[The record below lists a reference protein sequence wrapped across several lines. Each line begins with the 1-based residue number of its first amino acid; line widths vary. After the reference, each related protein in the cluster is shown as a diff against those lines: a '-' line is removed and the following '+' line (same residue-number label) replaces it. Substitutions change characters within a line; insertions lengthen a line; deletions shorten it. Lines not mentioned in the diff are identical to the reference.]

1 MNVKNF
7 KVYNWDKSGYLNA
20 KETIVKNAISSA
32 GKANKI
38 RQALDNGVE
47 DVRQDGKAAISI
59 SDNYM
64 AIPADTLFSTV
75 GDEYIQYPLKYDAE
89 RNTKETL
96 KGIPVGVDID
106 ALFNTSR
113 NMNQLYPTTH
123 SGTNRTI
130 GRIEILNFINNYKA
144 ERPELFKEAN
154 ISADKNNHDVS
165 WLSLDECM
173 DMVEYLRDAIDTEE
187 GEVYVANYYS
197 EYYTGDDPSGYA
209 NEYTIHSSYPGYGPR
224 WVYYD
229 YVNYPTLPA
238 YILTDNHR
246 YLFRGSLGSFDKAF
260 DASTIA
266 SQNKV
271 ILKVEDTPTTLGD
284 GEVLYAGTI
293 YETTQVYEFEE
304 ESIEPGI
311 VSRNTSNVP
320 RVQELVDWLDE
331 DVSEEQKFQS
341 AFYKVCMNMLNYLVT
356 RGYLVS
362 ESTKMDMNTFRYYI
376 DEVLIPELTYRK
388 HLADNLVETALSTEV
403 GKLLKQLTDVEGI
416 LEVNTDRAVG
426 MELAFRVNCVKGVN
440 YYRDEDMASDY
451 EVFKK
456 LAEEILGEGEWKGY
470 FYAVVRKVTDYQW
483 DDGITTVTT
492 SYQVMAYIPNWDAM
506 EKLPPD
512 KLMALLYSMFPVIDA
527 QYPKPKRGLFKQL
540 VMVIVAAVITY
551 ASWGTLGP
559 EAAALVVASLT
570 LQTVAILTGNKQIAK
585 LATIVGIAAMG
596 YGAITTIGNDIMNIS
611 LNQALLY
618 AINATS
624 YLMKRQFQI
633 EFAKI
638 QGQIGQ
644 NTEAINEMEELLDI
658 YSKQQKV
665 EKFVYTDRYTDLY
678 EGMYEYDYT
687 YSYIS

>member
-1 MNVKNF
+1 MNIKNF
-7 KVYNWDKSGYLNA
+7 KIYDWDKSGYLNV

-59 SDNYM
+59 SDNYK

-75 GDEYIQYPLKYDAE
+75 GDEYIQYPLKYDGE
-89 RNTKETL
+89 RNTEEAL
-96 KGIPVGVDID
+96 KDIPVGASID
-106 ALFNTSR
+106 AMFDASK

-123 SGTNRTI
+123 SGTDRTI

-144 ERPELFKEAN
+144 EKPELFKEAN
-154 ISADKNNHDVS
+154 ISADKNDHEVY
-165 WLSLDECM
+165 WLSLDECI
-173 DMVEYLRDAIDTEE
+173 DMVEYLREAIDAET
-187 GEVYVANYYS
+187 GEVYVANYYL
-197 EYYTGDDPSGYA
+197 EHETGMYKD
-209 NEYTIHSSYPGYGPR
+209 EYTIHNSYPGYGPR
-224 WVYYD
+224 KVSYN
-229 YVNYPTLPA
+229 YVNYPILPA
-238 YILTDNHR
+238 YILTDNYR
-246 YLFRGSLGSFDKAF
+246 YLFRGRLGSFDLAF
-260 DASTIA
+260 DASKIA

-271 ILKVEDTPTTLGD
+271 RLKVEDTPTVLEA
-284 GEVLYAGTI
+284 GEVLYAGTV

-304 ESIEPGI
+304 ESVEPGI

-331 DVSEEQKFQS
+331 DASEEQKFQS

-388 HLADNLVETALSTEV
+388 HLADNLVDTALSTEV

-416 LEVNTDRAVG
+416 LEVNTDRATR

-440 YYRDEDMASDY
+440 RYRDEDMASDY
-451 EVFKK
+451 EVFKE
-456 LAEEILGEGEWKGY
+456 LVEGILGEGEWKEY
-470 FYAVVRKVTDYQW
+470 FYAVVRKATIDQW
-483 DDGITTVTT
+483 EDGTLTVTT

-527 QYPKPKRGLFKQL
+527 QYPKPKRNLFKQL
-540 VMVIVAAVITY
+540 ALIIVAIVITVL
-551 ASWGTLGP
+551 SWGSLGP
-559 EAAALVVASLT
+559 VAQALVVASLT

-596 YGAITTIGNDIMNIS
+596 YGTITTIGNDIMNIS

-618 AINATS
+618 AVNAAS

-644 NTEAINEMEELLDI
+644 NTEATNEMEELLDV

>member
-7 KVYNWDKSGYLNA
+7 KVYNWDKSGYLNT

-32 GKANKI
+32 GKANKL
-38 RQALDNGVE
+38 RRALDNGVE
-47 DVRQDGKAAISI
+47 DIRQDGKAAISI

-89 RNTKETL
+89 RNTKEAL
-96 KGIPVGVDID
+96 KNIPAGASID
-106 ALFNTSR
+106 ALFHASR

-130 GRIEILNFINNYKA
+130 GRIEVLSFINNYKA
-144 ERPELFKEAN
+144 EKPELFKEAN

-224 WVYYD
+224 EVYYD

-260 DASTIA
+260 DASKIA
-266 SQNKV
+266 SKNKV
-271 ILKVEDTPTTLGD
+271 ILRVEDTPTTLEA
-284 GEVLYAGTI
+284 GEVLYAGTV

-304 ESIEPGI
+304 EYVEPGI

-331 DVSEEQKFQS
+331 DVTEEQKFQS

-388 HLADNLVETALSTEV
+388 HLADNLIDTALNTEV
-403 GKLLKQLTDVEGI
+403 GKLLEQLTDVEGI
-416 LEVNTDRAVG
+416 LEVNTDRATD

-456 LAEEILGEGEWKGY
+456 LVEEILGEGEWKEY
-470 FYAVVRKVTDYQW
+470 FYAVIRK
-483 DDGITTVTT
+483 TTG
-492 SYQVMAYIPNWDAM
+492 YQVLAYIPNWDAM

-527 QYPKPKRGLFKQL
+527 QYPKPKRNLFKQL
-540 VMVIVAAVITY
+540 VMVLVAAVMTY
-551 ASWGTLGP
+551 VSWGTLGP
-559 EAAALVVASLT
+559 VAQALVVASLT

-596 YGAITTIGNDIMNIS
+596 QGMITTIGNGVLKIG

-624 YLMKRQFQI
+624 YLMKKQFQM
-633 EFAKI
+633 EFTKI

-644 NTEAINEMEELLDI
+644 NTEATNEMEELLDV